1 MEGNNKGSLEM
12 SIAQVETGDQPR
24 LLRRRE
30 PVKAVVEVTGYAS
43 PNDKV
48 AGGPRITVRG
58 TLEESV
64 SGGYLLKIKD
74 RQGQVWSV
82 YP

>member
-1 MEGNNKGSLEM
+1 M

-30 PVKAVVEVTGYAS
+30 PVKAVIEVTGYAS
-43 PNDKV
+43 QSDKV

-58 TLEESV
+58 TLESSH
-64 SGGYLLKIKD
+64 SGGSLLKIKD
-74 RQGQVWSV
+74 REGQIWSIF
-82 YP
+82 P